1 MKNRIVSRTI
11 WFCVLAVMIY
21 TASIIWTDARRNL
34 EVFRAFKWSY
44 LPLILGLVMINF
56 VLREVKWDF
65 FRRAAGIQVPRLGSF
80 LVFFSGYSMAIS
92 PGRVGELIKPFM
104 YKEYFGKSMRRSV
117 PLVFCERLTDLLGMI
132 VLALLSVVPFVAAIS
147 SRDSGAGQGGGSETL
162 IYILLGASVVCMV
175 GGIWFARQKRWVY
188 SLMHRGMQVPRLR
201 GTLKHLRHIYYAT
214 YPLLTIRN
222 LIIATALG
230 AVSWSFEVMAMKVI
244 MNGVGAGHA
253 TLVELTF
260 VFCMATIVGGFFFFL
275 PGGLGGFEGAAFR
288 LLQLLGVGKNA
299 IVPAILIVRFST
311 LFFAVGLGF
320 LFILLTS
327 WKYHKSLEWGAFEQV
342 SEEPAESVDLE

>member
-11 WFCVLAVMIY
+11 WFCVLAVMAY
-21 TASIIWTDARRNL
+21 TAFVIWTDARRNL
-34 EVFRAFKWSY
+34 EVFKAFSWSA
-44 LPLILGLVMINF
+44 LPLIIGLVIVNF
-56 VLREVKWDF
+56 LLREVKWDF
-65 FRRAAGIQVPRLGSF
+65 FRRKAGINVPRFGSF

-104 YKEYFGKSMRRSV
+104 YKEYFGKSMRRSI

-132 VLALLSVVPFVAAIS
+132 VLALLSVLPFLRGIASNGDIS
-147 SRDSGAGQGGGSETL
+147 ASSAQNL
-162 IYILLGASVVCMV
+162 IYLLLLASIISMI

-188 SLMHRGMQVPRLR
+188 ALLHAGMRYPRLR
-201 GTLKHLRHIYYAT
+201 PTLKHLCHIYYAT
-214 YPLLTIRN
+214 YPLLTMKN
-222 LIIATALG
+222 LILATLLG
-230 AVSWSFEVMAMKVI
+230 AISWFFECIAMKLI
-244 MNGVGAGHA
+244 LDGVGATHV
-253 TLVELTF
+253 TVLELTF

-288 LLQLLGVGKNA
+288 MLQLLGVGKNA
-299 IVPAILIVRFST
+299 IVPAILILRFCT

-327 WKYHKSLEWGAFEQV
+327 WKYHKRMQWDEFSQV
-342 SEEPAESVDLE
+342 TQEPAEILDTE